1 MSAVVNFNFA
11 SIGEPNGRPAWPMS
25 DNGVAQEQPS
35 QDFAAET
42 GLEDESEEEYV
53 DEENHWEPRHIRV
66 PRSIMWGIIA
76 ILSLGVAALAIWGL
90 AHSTMTY
97 GVPPVD
103 AATTARLSKIR
114 TELEAAGAP
123 AAALRYLAIAT
134 QPGINVGDAIDT
146 LASANKALEPV
157 SDAPIIMPLSIELH
171 DVLNDL
177 SGRRYGPWTPNP
189 TPLVSATPLPTLIIS
204 EP

>member
-1 MSAVVNFNFA
+1 MSTVVNLNFA
-11 SIGEPNGRPAWPMS
+11 IGEPNGRAVWPTS
-25 DNGVAQEQPS
+25 DKEEAEEQPS
-35 QDFAAET
+35 QDIAAGT
-42 GLEDESEEEYV
+42 GLENESDEDYV
-53 DEENHWEPRHIRV
+53 DEEGYWEPRHIRV
-66 PRSIMWGIIA
+66 PQSIMWAIIA
-76 ILSLGVAALAIWGL
+76 LLSLGAAALAIWGL

-123 AAALRYLAIAT
+123 AAAMRYLAIAT
-134 QPGINVGDAIDT
+134 QPGLNIGDAIDA

-157 SDAPIIMPLSIELH
+157 SNDPIIVPLSTELH
-171 DVLNDL
+171 GILNDL

-189 TPLVSATPLPTLIIS
+189 TPLVSATPLPTLVIS
-204 EP
+204 GP